1 MHAVRNIRLCTKD
14 CLCLYVCP
22 TGATD
27 TETGQIDPDKCIS
40 GCRLCVDSCPSHA
53 ISLIPDTFP
62 PQQEKKIQTQNALLK
77 MASQKATLEKMAEQI
92 AHETDDPVLEQLAS
106 AIAIS
111 HHLMAEDLIRESG
124 YMLPQ
129 SESTIKL
136 LEQLCETEKEP
147 DFPVES
153 VKMLIQTLNKNN
165 QNSTILNKKENQNM
179 ERYRCTVCGYIHEG
193 TLPADFKCPVCKQP
207 ASVFE
212 KIEEKAPSGNKYAGT
227 KTEKNLMEA
236 FAGES
241 QARNKYTYFSNIAS
255 REGYDQISELFL
267 KTARNEQEH
276 ARLWYEELGNLGS
289 TAENLLHAAEGE
301 HYEWTD
307 MYDGFAKDAESEGFS
322 ELAAR
327 FRRVAAIEKA
337 HEERYR
343 ALLKNIEM
351 QQVFEKGEEAMW
363 ECRVCGHLVM
373 GKKAPEVCPVCK
385 YSQSYFEVRKE
396 NY

>member
-22 TGATD
+22 SGATD
-27 TETGQIDPDKCIS
+27 TETGQIDAVKCIS
-40 GCRLCVDSCPSHA
+40 GCRACVDACPSHA
-53 ISLIPDTFP
+53 ISLIPDEFP
-62 PQQEKKIQTQNALLK
+62 PQQGKSNAVINALRSLSDSK
-77 MASQKATLEKMAEQI
+77 IKQERIAE
-92 AHETDDPVLEQLAS
+92 
-106 AIAIS
+106 AIADTTDNPILQQFATAIS
-111 HHLMAEDLIRESG
+111 KSNRLMAEDLLRESG

-129 SESTIKL
+129 SNNVKEL
-136 LEQLCETEKEP
+136 LSSFLEKEQP
-147 DFPVES
+147 DDFPFET
-153 VKMLIQTLNKNN
+153 VKTLIHLLD
-165 QNSTILNKKENQNM
+165 QNSVTAFARKKEEEKM
-179 ERYRCTVCGYIHEG
+179 ERYRCSVCGYIHEG
-193 TLPADFKCPVCKQP
+193 PLPADFKCPVCKQP
-207 ASVFE
+207 ATAFE
-212 KIEEKAPSGNKYAGT
+212 KIEETKTSENKYSGT
-227 KTEKNLMEA
+227 QTEKNLMEA

-241 QARNKYTYFSNIAS
+241 QARNKYTYFANIAS

-276 ARLWYEELGNLGS
+276 AKLWYEELGNLGS
-289 TAENLLHAAEGE
+289 TSDNLLHAAEGE
-301 HYEWTD
+301 NYEWTD
-307 MYDGFAKDAESEGFS
+307 MYDRFAKDAEAEGFP
-322 ELAAR
+322 ELAER

-343 ALLKNIEM
+343 ALLKNVEM
-351 QQVFEKGEEAMW
+351 QQVFEKGEDTMW

>member
-22 TGATD
+22 SGATD
-27 TETGQIDPDKCIS
+27 TEIGQIDANKCIS
-40 GCRLCVDSCPSHA
+40 GCRACVDACPSHA
-53 ISLIPDTFP
+53 ISLVPDEFP
-62 PQQEKKIQTQNALLK
+62 PQQGKTVSVINALLSLSDSK
-77 MASQKATLEKMAEQI
+77 IKQEQI
-92 AHETDDPVLEQLAS
+92 SQ
-106 AIAIS
+106 AIAETTENPILQQLSTAIS
-111 HHLMAEDLIRESG
+111 KSNRLMAEDLLRESG

-129 SESTIKL
+129 SNNVKDLLSSL
-136 LEQLCETEKEP
+136 LEKEQP
-147 DFPVES
+147 DDFPFETVRT
-153 VKMLIQTLNKNN
+153 LIHLLD
-165 QNSTILNKKENQNM
+165 QNSAKTVAIKKEDEKM
-179 ERYRCTVCGYIHEG
+179 ERYRCSVCGYIHEG
-193 TLPADFKCPVCKQP
+193 PLPEDFKCPVCKQP
-207 ASVFE
+207 ASAFE
-212 KIEEKAPSGNKYAGT
+212 KIEETKASTNKYSGT

-241 QARNKYTYFSNIAS
+241 QARNKYTYFANIAS

-276 ARLWYEELGNLGS
+276 AKLWYEELGNLGS

-301 HYEWTD
+301 NYEWTD
-307 MYDGFAKDAESEGFS
+307 MYDRFAKDAEAEGFT

-343 ALLKNIEM
+343 ALLKNVEM
-351 QQVFEKGEEAMW
+351 QQVFEKGEETMW